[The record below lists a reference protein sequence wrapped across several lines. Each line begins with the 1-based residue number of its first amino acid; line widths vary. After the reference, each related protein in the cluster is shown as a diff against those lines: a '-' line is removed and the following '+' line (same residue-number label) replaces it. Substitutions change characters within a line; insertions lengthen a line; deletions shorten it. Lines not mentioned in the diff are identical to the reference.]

1 MVERQKRRRVT
12 IIGAGLSGLG
22 VAVELADLGWQV
34 RLFERSPQAGGRC
47 RSYFDSTLKRKI
59 DNGNHMLLSGNPCAD
74 RYLTKINARHTFYS
88 PFRCDYPFQD
98 VLTGDTWTVSPDK
111 GLVPW
116 SLLRSKNRVPGAS
129 LKDYLAA
136 FRLAFAKD
144 QDCVADCLDTNSI
157 LFRKL
162 WEPLTVSILN
172 TQAVDG
178 QARILWRVLKQ
189 TFFKGA
195 DACRPMIA
203 KKGLSESLVDPAL
216 SLLRD
221 KGAEIYYSENL
232 KSIQFVGNKARSLQI
247 SGKTLQ
253 LDDDEQLVLAI
264 TPDVVKSL
272 IPNITVP
279 DQSRGI
285 INVHFV
291 LPKSVALG
299 DETPPRFIGL
309 VGGLSHWLFIRGDV
323 ASITISAADGLMD
336 MPKEKLATALWREI
350 CCVLKLGNEVLGPW
364 KIIREKRATFACT
377 PPQCASRAD
386 SNTPYE
392 NVTIAGDWTNT
403 GLPATMEGALQSSQ
417 KVVSLLEK

>member
-1 MVERQKRRRVT
+1 MIERQKRRRVT

-34 RLFERSPQAGGRC
+34 RIFERSPHAGGRC
-47 RSYFDSTLKRKI
+47 RSYFDSTLKRTI
-59 DNGNHMLLSGNPCAD
+59 DNGNHMLLSGNLCAE
-74 RYLTKINARHTFYS
+74 RYLNKINARHTFYS
-88 PFRCDYPFQD
+88 PFRCDYPFED
-98 VLTGDTWTVSPDK
+98 LLTGDRWIVSPDK
-111 GLVPW
+111 GPVPW
-116 SLLRSKNRVPGAS
+116 SLLRSKNRVPGAR
-129 LKDYLAA
+129 LKNYLAA

-144 QDCVADCLDTNSI
+144 KDCVADCLDTDSA

-172 TQAVDG
+172 TQAADG

-203 KKGLSESLVDPAL
+203 KVGLSESLVDPAL
-216 SLLRD
+216 NTLMD
-221 KGAEIYYSENL
+221 KGAEIHFSENL
-232 KSIQFVGNKARSLQI
+232 KSIQFAGLKARSLHI

-253 LDDDEQLVLAI
+253 LDDDEQLVLAV

-272 IPNITVP
+272 LPSITVP
-279 DQSRGI
+279 DQSRSI

-291 LPKSVALG
+291 LPKSAAFG
-299 DETPPRFIGL
+299 DEAPPRYIGL
-309 VGGLSHWLFIRGDV
+309 VGGLSHWLFVRGDV
-323 ASITISAADGLMD
+323 ASITISAAEVLMD
-336 MPKEKLATALWREI
+336 MPKEKLASTLWREI
-350 CCVLKLGNEVLGPW
+350 CIVLRLGNEALGKW

-377 PPQCASRAD
+377 PLQCALRPDTKTA
-386 SNTPYE
+386 YE

-403 GLPATMEGALQSSQ
+403 GLPATMEGALKSSH